1 MKCEDLRVNQ
11 TSGRSSCK
19 VCRENREDCK
29 FDAPVKKRG
38 PRPGWRQRAR
48 SASPSHRQ
56 HVLQHPHHS
65 SSGQQHSPDTKL
77 PLPPPTSNSHSSVLL
92 HHQLAD
98 TAATTRDTSPS
109 PEATRRHT
117 KGPLMGLSTAL
128 VDELLAVYFTH
139 VHNVWPLIYKPLFHI
154 QTTSPPLLLAM
165 LAIASCVA
173 PPDSVHGVDTDKL
186 FHMAERQ
193 MHHCRMESRIDLIQS
208 LILLSLRQ
216 TGCGDKHM
224 AFSYAGR
231 ACCMALNLGLNLS
244 PANSESLTECEIRSR
259 VYWNCY
265 VLDKTLA
272 EETGRS
278 FLLPYR
284 RSSTPLPSMSEA
296 DEFETWPPLPTSSL
310 PLPKSVRHIVPRRG
324 YVMSCFVWTCQL
336 GMVVE
341 DILDM
346 DRPGLPPGT
355 DPRIVDNSLQDRDE
369 LIRRAETLSNRLDVW
384 RSTIPRSIDVDVM
397 VQSNVSPFPHH
408 VVGVSWY
415 YTAQILL
422 LSRFIKR
429 RSMLPPTEAEA
440 EFSKR
445 AHRTCSAAAEAVVEL
460 LAYLDR
466 HKLLNHTS
474 ADIIHILSL
483 ATLFEAF
490 DSSDADQALADRAKM
505 NFAQCCIWLRDCSAS
520 WPAASAHKL
529 FFEGLIQGG
538 LKLSGDA
545 PVGSPEVA
553 TSPSLPEGLR
563 AVGRNLST
571 SERDLPRVSL
581 PQGGISNLFQLPQL
595 YWNHLTN
602 QMPVP
607 NLGLDL
613 LSPDAAG
620 SVLPEWQTPE
630 SFSVNGRF
638 DGMGFA
644 PSDPPST
651 GGTGPGAFGWEPPM
665 DPNPQGSDQ
674 AAIYSALMSFMVEAA
689 KSH

>member
-1 MKCEDLRVNQ
+1 MKCEDIRVNQ
-11 TSGRSSCK
+11 VSGRSSCK

-29 FDAPVKKRG
+29 FEAPVKKRG

-48 SASPSHRQ
+48 SASPNRRP
-56 HVLQHPHHS
+56 HPTQAS
-65 SSGQQHSPDTKL
+65 SERSPEGKL
-77 PLPPPTSNSHSSVLL
+77 PILNAQVLPHIAES
-92 HHQLAD
+92 
-98 TAATTRDTSPS
+98 TAPTRDTSPS
-109 PEATRRHT
+109 PEGTRRHT

-173 PPDSVHGVDTDKL
+173 QPDPGHSVDADKL

-193 MHHCRMESRIDLIQS
+193 MHHCRMDARIDLIQS

-231 ACCMALNLGLNLS
+231 ACCMALNLGLNLA
-244 PANSESLTECEIRSR
+244 PANSESPTECEIRSR

-284 RSSTPLPSMSEA
+284 RSSTPLPSMNEA

-355 DPRIVDNSLQDRDE
+355 DPRIIDNNLQDRDD

-384 RSTIPRSIDVDVM
+384 RSNIPRSIDVDVM
-397 VQSNVSPFPHH
+397 VQNNVSPFPHH

-422 LSRFIKR
+422 LSRFIQR

-440 EFSKR
+440 EFSKH
-445 AHRTCSAAAEAVVEL
+445 AHRTCSGAAEAVVDL

-466 HKLLNHTS
+466 HKLLSHTS

-490 DSSDADQALADRAKM
+490 DSSDADQALAERAEM

-538 LKLSGDA
+538 LKLSGDKA
-545 PVGSPEVA
+545 ISSPEVA

-571 SERDLPRVSL
+571 TERDLPHVSMA
-581 PQGGISNLFQLPQL
+581 PAGMSNLFQLPQF

-602 QMPVP
+602 SGPMP
-607 NLGLDL
+607 NLGMDL
-613 LSPDAAG
+613 LSPDAPG
-620 SVLPEWQTPE
+620 GVLTEWRTPD
-630 SFSVNGRF
+630 SGFNMTSNGRF

-651 GGTGPGAFGWEPPM
+651 GGTGPGNFSWDPPM
-665 DPNPQGSDQ
+665 DQNPQSSADQ